1 MTKFPSKEF
10 SKFAYCIIL
19 RLDIFFSFFVILFLT
34 FYLILKK
41 YNQLKKYSIKNL

>member
-19 RLDIFFSFFVILFLT
+19 RLDIFFFFFCDIIFNILSHF
-34 FYLILKK
+34 KK
-41 YNQLKKYSIKNL
+41 V